1 MTTENAIELCLWT
14 LFVSAICALNACSNE
29 PGLKTALGDYNYTI
43 AGSARI
49 YDVKQDFAFQA
60 RLTPENG
67 TMTIVRG
74 EEKEMAKINFWSNNG
89 DAYTLNA
96 IISHDTVFIDQ
107 SYRDIYVDEAKSLF
121 SIAVNGEGRLLSN
134 GDINILLYY
143 NGRAHNAEYV
153 LTGSQIQL
161 LAKKQ

>member
-1 MTTENAIELCLWT
+1 MNIQEKWEQARPNITEAVSSEVVYNTYLKDAVALSYKNNVLTLSVSLPTKKRMIELKY
-14 LFVSAICALNACSNE
+14 
-29 PGLKTALGDYNYTI
+29 KTI
-43 AGSARI
+43 I
-49 YDVKQDFAFQA
+49 
-60 RLTPENG
+60 
-67 TMTIVRG
+67 
-74 EEKEMAKINFWSNNG
+74 EKEMAKINFWSNNG